1 MVLQHPRLAPFPLLA
16 QRSRS
21 LLTVGRRRD
30 APLSQHGRWPLRRR
44 LRRRRR
50 IPARAGLWRMP
61 VPVRRMVTA
70 VLSDSL
76 SASLAWSFYMCI
88 RDKLMVNFEMQF

>member
-1 MVLQHPRLAPFPLLA
+1 
-16 QRSRS
+16 
-21 LLTVGRRRD
+21 
-30 APLSQHGRWPLRRR
+30 
-44 LRRRRR
+44 
-50 IPARAGLWRMP
+50 MP
-61 VPVRRMVTA
+61 VPVLRMVTA